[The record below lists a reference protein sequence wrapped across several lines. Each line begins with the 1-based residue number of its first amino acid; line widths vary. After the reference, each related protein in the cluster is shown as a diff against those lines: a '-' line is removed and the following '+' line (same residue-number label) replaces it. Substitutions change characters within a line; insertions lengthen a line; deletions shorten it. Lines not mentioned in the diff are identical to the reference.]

1 MSLSNRGREM
11 TQASERGHL
20 RLWILPEWGGRV
32 PARPMAAHLPAC
44 QSHIYICSW
53 TRWRRKRDVIN
64 NWLMLTWGSMIY
76 CCDSDRKSSLAKM
89 IHAALTINLLPGC
102 FYLNTRAPLISMV
115 LTGVSTYIENNS
127 PSAVWGFLKL
137 ILCLFDRIWAS
148 GLNYSA
154 LLMQRISPISLV
166 FFLLNRK
173 CHFEWTNQVSQ
184 GGNFRTFET
193 GPSEIFC
200 GVTPLTFS

>member
-1 MSLSNRGREM
+1 MSFSNRGREM

-32 PARPMAAHLPAC
+32 PARPLP
-44 QSHIYICSW
+44 SHIYICSW
-53 TRWRRKRDVIN
+53 TRWKRKRDVID

-102 FYLNTRAPLISMV
+102 FYLNTRAPLIFMV

-137 ILCLFDRIWAS
+137 ILCLFGRIWAS

-154 LLMQRISPISLV
+154 LLMQRISPICLV
-166 FFLLNRK
+166 FFFSLEQKVSFWMNKSSFTRRELQDFWNRPLRDFLW
-173 CHFEWTNQVSQ
+173 CN
-184 GGNFRTFET
+184 
-193 GPSEIFC
+193 PSHIFAMS
-200 GVTPLTFS
+200 VM